1 MITRPWEA
9 ASYRV
14 GAWACPR
21 PGRFYTTNH
30 MYGMLSLK
38 AKEGAFWNAGYQE
51 GKPMDNQPQQRFCT
65 NCGQPLPSGV
75 AFCVTCGTPVSP
87 PPTSASGQYPAGAQ
101 TGYPTPYAQT
111 PPQAQD
117 DQLLTALAAGYVASQ
132 MGRQP
137 PQQARQRRR
146 RPLSTLR
153 GCGCLLL
160 MLVILAGPF
169 IGLALTSGRLRL
181 IFGYVAGGMIILFT
195 LLILIAMLATRS
207 GREAL
212 SDGCLDAI
220 LGGLLGG
227 DS

>member
-1 MITRPWEA
+1 M
-9 ASYRV
+9 
-14 GAWACPR
+14 
-21 PGRFYTTNH
+21 
-30 MYGMLSLK
+30 
-38 AKEGAFWNAGYQE
+38 
-51 GKPMDNQPQQRFCT
+51 
-65 NCGQPLPSGV
+65 
-75 AFCVTCGTPVSP
+75 
-87 PPTSASGQYPAGAQ
+87 
-101 TGYPTPYAQT
+101 
-111 PPQAQD
+111 
-117 DQLLTALAAGYVASQ
+117 
-132 MGRQP
+132 
-137 PQQARQRRR
+137 
-146 RPLSTLR
+146 
-153 GCGCLLL
+153 L